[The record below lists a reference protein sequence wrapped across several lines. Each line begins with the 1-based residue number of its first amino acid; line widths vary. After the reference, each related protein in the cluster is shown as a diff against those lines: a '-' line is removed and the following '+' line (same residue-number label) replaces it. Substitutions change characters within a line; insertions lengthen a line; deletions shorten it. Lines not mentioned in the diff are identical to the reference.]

1 MFVYGE
7 LRGQPGRSGVA
18 EVTAGS
24 CDADLGPD
32 DCPMPGAH
40 LAKLSGSPRS
50 SPHLRHPDAGRP
62 AGADH
67 LDLEDDVVGVLTV
80 DVVAARVPDAMK
92 LAGLLHLTER
102 RGHHDGEGPT
112 VWRCWSGWVPA
123 AERGL
128 PVSLHV
134 TAPLRA

>member
-1 MFVYGE
+1 MAG
-7 LRGQPGRSGVA
+7 
-18 EVTAGS
+18 VTACTCAGFG
-24 CDADLGPD
+24 DNR
-32 DCPMPGAH
+32 CPTPGAH
-40 LAKLSGSPRS
+40 LAELVGVTALIAHIFDIHTLDVR
-50 SPHLRHPDAGRP
+50 AGV
-62 AGADH
+62 DH

-92 LAGLLHLTER
+92 LAGMLHLTER
-102 RGHHDGEGPT
+102 LGHHDSDARGPM

-134 TAPLRA
+134 TAPIRG

>member
-1 MFVYGE
+1 M
-7 LRGQPGRSGVA
+7 A
-18 EVTAGS
+18 DVTAGS
-24 CDADLGPD
+24 CDAGPGAD

-40 LAKLSGSPRS
+40 LAELVGVTALIAHIFDIQTLDVR
-50 SPHLRHPDAGRP
+50 AGV
-62 AGADH
+62 DH

-80 DVVAARVPDAMK
+80 DVVAARVRDAMK

-102 RGHHDGEGPT
+102 LGHHGGERPS

-134 TAPLRA
+134 TAPLRG

>member
-1 MFVYGE
+1 M
-7 LRGQPGRSGVA
+7 A
-18 EVTAGS
+18 DVTAGS
-24 CDADLGPD
+24 CDAGLGAD

-40 LAKLSGSPRS
+40 LAELVGVTALIAHIFDIQTLDVR
-50 SPHLRHPDAGRP
+50 AGV
-62 AGADH
+62 DH

-80 DVVAARVPDAMK
+80 DVVAARVPDAVK

-102 RGHHDGEGPT
+102 QGHHDGEGPS

-134 TAPLRA
+134 TAPLRV

>member
-1 MFVYGE
+1 M
-7 LRGQPGRSGVA
+7 
-18 EVTAGS
+18 TAGS
-24 CDADLGPD
+24 CAGFPDPD

-40 LAKLSGSPRS
+40 LAELVGVTSLIAHIFDIHTLDVR
-50 SPHLRHPDAGRP
+50 AGV
-62 AGADH
+62 DH

-80 DVVAARVPDAMK
+80 DVVAARVPDAVR
-92 LAGLLHLTER
+92 LAGMLHLTER
-102 RGHHDGEGPT
+102 KGHHDGEGPA

-134 TAPLRA
+134 TAPVRR

>member
-1 MFVYGE
+1 M
-7 LRGQPGRSGVA
+7 
-18 EVTAGS
+18 TAGS
-24 CDADLGPD
+24 CDASPD

-40 LAKLSGSPRS
+40 LAELVGVTALIAHIFDIQTLDVR
-50 SPHLRHPDAGRP
+50 AGV
-62 AGADH
+62 DH

-102 RGHHDGEGPT
+102 LGHHSGDGPSA
-112 VWRCWSGWVPA
+112 WRCWSGWVPA

-134 TAPLRA
+134 TAPLRV

>member
-1 MFVYGE
+1 M
-7 LRGQPGRSGVA
+7 A
-18 EVTAGS
+18 DVTGGS
-24 CDADLGPD
+24 CQAGPRHD
-32 DCPMPGAH
+32 GGPTPGAH
-40 LAKLSGSPRS
+40 LAELVGVTALIAHIFDIHTLDVR
-50 SPHLRHPDAGRP
+50 AGV
-62 AGADH
+62 DH

-80 DVVAARVPDAMK
+80 DVVAARVRDAMK

-102 RGHHDGEGPT
+102 LGHHGSEGPS

-134 TAPLRA
+134 TAPLRG